1 MSNISIGRGDFTD
14 PGFGAGPPPGD
25 DRYTAPRE
33 ISGWIPLLASGIA
46 LIALV
51 VAGSVL
57 FGEAVKTALGA
68 L

>member
-1 MSNISIGRGDFTD
+1 MSNITIGRGDVTD
-14 PGFGAGPPPGD
+14 PGFGAGPAPRD

-33 ISGWIPLLASGIA
+33 ISGWVPLLASGVA
-46 LIALV
+46 LLALV

>member
-1 MSNISIGRGDFTD
+1 MSNITIGRGDFTD
-14 PGFGAGPPPGD
+14 PGFGSDHGPGD

-46 LIALV
+46 LLAIV
-51 VAGSVL
+51 VGGSVV
-57 FGEAVKTALGA
+57 FGEVVKSALGA

>member
-1 MSNISIGRGDFTD
+1 MTNITIGRGDFSD
-14 PGFGAGPPPGD
+14 PGFGSGHGPGD

-46 LIALV
+46 LLAMV

-57 FGEAVKTALGA
+57 FGEAVKSALGA